1 MTSAPS
7 PAQTLPQQPCHLQ
20 LPPSWK
26 LPPAVSAGLPWFCL
40 SDVSGAS
47 PAHFRDVFLSLPPG
61 SCVPQLFP
69 PSSALLTPYETVSDL
84 I

>member
-7 PAQTLPQQPCHLQ
+7 PAQTLPQQHL
-20 LPPSWK
+20 S
-26 LPPAVSAGLPWFCL
+26 PPATSFLEAAAHGFCGSPLILFVLP
-40 SDVSGAS
+40 SGSSLAD
-47 PAHFRDVFLSLPPG
+47 FRDVFLSWPQG
-61 SCVPQLFP
+61 FCVPQLFP